1 MAFASQKWSPQSL
14 LGAATGRVLIG
25 SPLRAKQRGPSPV
38 RWGTPPGKAL
48 SVRWRTPRES
58 RQAEGIQ
65 GKPRCFWKLQDE
77 VTKWLNFLTEFWAR
91 VLKAVSFSF
100 PPETTGGFWRP
111 TIFPVWN
118 WFPPFKPPPLP
129 RWPRINAVVLE
140 SSRVKTRSWNF
151 YSVSSPGVR
160 YRTEK
165 LRELSRRTGSMQL
178 WVVL

>member
-1 MAFASQKWSPQSL
+1 MVFASQKWSPQSL
-14 LGAATGRVLIG
+14 LGAATGRVLTG
-25 SPLRAKQRGPSPV
+25 SPSGPNSV
-38 RWGTPPGKAL
+38 GQVLSGGGPPQGKPCL
-48 SVRWRTPRES
+48 SGGGPPRES
-58 RQAEGIQ
+58 RQAGDIQ

-77 VTKWLNFLTEFWAR
+77 VTTWLNFLTEFWAR

-100 PPETTGGFWRP
+100 PPGTTGGFWRP
-111 TIFPVWN
+111 KIFPVWN

-129 RWPRINAVVLE
+129 RWPRVNAVVLE
-140 SSRVKTRSWNF
+140 SSRVKARSWNF